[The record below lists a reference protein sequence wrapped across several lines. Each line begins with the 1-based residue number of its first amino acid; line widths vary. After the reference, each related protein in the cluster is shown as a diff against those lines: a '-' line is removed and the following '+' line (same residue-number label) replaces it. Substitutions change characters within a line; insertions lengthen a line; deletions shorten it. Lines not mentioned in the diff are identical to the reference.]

1 MKLRVAV
8 LFGGQSVEHE
18 VSIISGLQALGA
30 LDTEKY
36 EAFPVYISKD
46 NAFYVGENLR
56 QIAAFR
62 DMATCLKEATR
73 VLPAPADGCVELIR
87 HPAKKFGSN
96 VVAAFDVAIPVV
108 HGTNVEDGT
117 LMGMLEMLNVP
128 YAACDVTSSALG
140 MDKFAM
146 KAALRQAGLPVLE
159 ARQYTGRQYAADS
172 EAVLDDIETAI
183 GYPAIVKPVNLGSS
197 VGISKAAD
205 RAALVDAMDLAVSF
219 SQRVLVE
226 RAVPNLREINCSVL
240 GDYETAR
247 PSACEEPLNAE
258 DILTFG
264 DKYLSGGGSKSG
276 GSKGMTDLKR
286 RCPADLPDGM
296 TERVQALAVDTFK
309 ALGCLGVARID
320 FLNDKETGE
329 LWVNEINTIPGSLS
343 FYLWQEVGVTFPQL
357 MDELVSLA
365 FKRHRERQA
374 LTFTY
379 ESNILSGTSFGTKGA
394 KGSKR

>member
-1 MKLRVAV
+1 MKTRVAV
-8 LFGGQSVEHE
+8 IFGGHSVEHE
-18 VSIISGLQALGA
+18 VSVISGLQALNA
-30 LDTEKY
+30 LNKDKY
-36 EAFPVYISKD
+36 EAFPLYISKD
-46 NAFYVGENLR
+46 NCFYVGENLR
-56 QIAAFR
+56 EIASFR
-62 DMATCLKEATR
+62 DMKTCLSAATR
-73 VLPAPADGCVELIR
+73 VLPVPGEQGVELIR
-87 HPAKKFGSN
+87 YPMKKFGN
-96 VVAAFDVAIPVV
+96 NTVAAFDVAIPVV

-117 LMGMLEMLNVP
+117 LMGYLEMLGVP
-128 YAACDVTSSALG
+128 YASCDVTSSALG

-146 KAALRQAGLPVLE
+146 KGVLAQAGIPVLP
-159 ARQYTGRQYAADS
+159 ARQYSGKQYAVDS
-172 EAVLDDIETAI
+172 GAVLGEIEREI
-183 GYPAIVKPVNLGSS
+183 GYPVIVKPVNLGSS
-197 VGISKAAD
+197 VGISKAKNHAE
-205 RAALVDAMDLAVSF
+205 LVDAMDLAVSF
-219 SQRVLVE
+219 SARVLVE

-264 DKYLSGGGSKSG
+264 DKYLSGGGKSG

-286 RCPADLPDGM
+286 RCPAELPEGM
-296 TERVQALAVDTFK
+296 TEKVQTLAVETFR

-343 FYLWQEVGVTFPQL
+343 FYLWQEVGVGFDAL

-365 FKRHRERQA
+365 FKRQREREA

-379 ESNILSGTSFGTKGA
+379 ESNILSGTTFGTKGS
-394 KGSKR
+394 KGKA